1 MDSGALTASVQ
12 LGQGRADGVLQIHDF
27 YLKNEPAMRQLM
39 TQGASRADDRGV
51 VRFDPDSV
59 RFSRLQAGFTWES
72 GRLSL
77 REGVMSGPEVGL
89 VFEGFIDFTRDLVD
103 VSGSYVPAY
112 GLNSLLSNIPVL
124 NVFIT
129 GGQNEGVF
137 ALNYHVLGQ
146 IAAPVITVNPLSA
159 IAPGLLRK
167 IMGVMDGT
175 ARPPEGGGR

>member
-1 MDSGALTASVQ
+1 M
-12 LGQGRADGVLQIHDF
+12 
-27 YLKNEPAMRQLM
+27 
-39 TQGASRADDRGV
+39 
-51 VRFDPDSV
+51 
-59 RFSRLQAGFTWES
+59 S
-72 GRLSL
+72 GR
-77 REGVMSGPEVGL
+77 EVGL